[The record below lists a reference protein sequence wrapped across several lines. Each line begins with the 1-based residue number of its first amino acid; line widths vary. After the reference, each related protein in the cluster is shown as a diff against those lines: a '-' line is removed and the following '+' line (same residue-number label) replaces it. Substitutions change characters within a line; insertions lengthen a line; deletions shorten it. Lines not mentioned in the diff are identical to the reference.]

1 MHEWNARHGE
11 VLSHSQFYVPAVSH
25 VVDFVEDFFNWI
37 NPKDNVVV
45 YCQYPFVLDSRAKA
59 ELLKVESRVQMH
71 IAVNSAQA
79 EYMRQLLTQQ
89 MIHDFSPMAFRLVVR
104 RSSLVQDT
112 LNSLV
117 STDPFNYKKPLLVE
131 FVGEE
136 GMDAGGVQKEF
147 FLLLLRDILN
157 PQFGMFVQD
166 EESNFIWFSD
176 EPLLYGSLNYFKL
189 VGIVCGLAIYNSVII
204 DLPFPAALYK
214 KLLRK

>member
-117 STDPFNYKKPLLVE
+117 STDPFNYKKPLLV
-131 FVGEE
+131 
-136 GMDAGGVQKEF
+136 
-147 FLLLLRDILN
+147 
-157 PQFGMFVQD
+157 
-166 EESNFIWFSD
+166 S
-176 EPLLYGSLNYFKL
+176 SLPAL
-189 VGIVCGLAIYNSVII
+189 CVCMSTHHVVHH
-204 DLPFPAALYK
+204 
-214 KLLRK
+214 R